1 MFIFGYVSVCD
12 CVFVPKSNWSEV
24 CAKTD
29 KWLGNGTFVCVSV
42 CPCVFVCVSGISS
55 VLN

>member
-12 CVFVPKSNWSEV
+12 CVFVPKRYEV
-24 CAKTD
+24 CAKLTSG
-29 KWLGNGTFVCVSV
+29 WAMARLSVAMSV